1 MSVLMRLHALQL
13 RLQTIYEI
21 DTDYDVEEFVISDVM
36 LAQQLENPRSSRQIP
51 EKLLVHQ
58 HDEGLDISLFLDRDI
73 LKNLRQDNPT
83 QALHRG
89 NLADFCTVTE
99 GISHFVYLIW
109 NDHHERSIT
118 LFELELQAEVD
129 KYVMAAAL
137 LAEQQ
142 DGTLPHNL
150 PHILFD
156 NPSFD
161 SQLNRREQQRYRL
174 ANAYARQYCHSLHR
188 SLLELGDSVLITR
201 EIRQFY
207 RLLHY
212 KKIQRIGS
220 LPQHH

>member
-1 MSVLMRLHALQL
+1 MQLKPLQQ

-21 DTDYDVEEFVISDVM
+21 DTDYDVEEFVFSDIM
-36 LAQQLENPRSSRQIP
+36 LAQQLENPARARAIP
-51 EKLLVHQ
+51 EKLLVRQ
-58 HDEGLDISLFLDRDI
+58 HTDGLDISLFLHQDI
-73 LKNLRQDNPT
+73 LQNLRLDNPT
-83 QALHRG
+83 QTLHRG

-109 NDHHERSIT
+109 NAHHDRSVT

-137 LAEQQ
+137 LAEQL

-161 SQLNRREQQRYRL
+161 CQLNRVEHQRYRL
-174 ANAYARQYCHSLHR
+174 ANAYARHYCHNLHR

-201 EIRQFY
+201 EIRRFY
-207 RLLHY
+207 RLLHH
-212 KKIQRIGS
+212 KKIQRIGN